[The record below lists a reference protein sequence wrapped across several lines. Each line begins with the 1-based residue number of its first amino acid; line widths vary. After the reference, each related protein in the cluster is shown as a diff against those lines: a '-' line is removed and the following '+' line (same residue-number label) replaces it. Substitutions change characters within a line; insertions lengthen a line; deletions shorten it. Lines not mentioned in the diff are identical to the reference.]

1 VHIVGFFLIVIK
13 GSCFMVNE
21 SELWSP
27 TLSDVLQ
34 MMPSGLVALDREN
47 RVRLW
52 NNAMEKITGYS
63 AEEVNGKSC
72 SFLNCAKCAKSLDVK
87 SKLKAPGASAI
98 DDCDGLVENMECSI
112 YTKSGEMI
120 PILKNAR
127 VLLDD
132 IGQAIGIVETITDL
146 RYRKSL
152 EKEIEAWRGTV
163 SVAAGMG
170 LLVGN
175 GHKMRDVYD
184 RIQLAAKSDATVLV
198 HGDTGTGKEL
208 AANAIHMNSSRRDKP
223 FIKLN
228 CSALSE
234 SLLESELFGHVKGAF
249 TGAVNDKIGRFEA
262 ANGGTI
268 FMDEIGDISPLIQ
281 LKLLRVIQERV
292 YERVGDMTPHKT
304 DVRVIVAT
312 HRNLR
317 ELVNEGRFRE
327 DFYYRIKVFDI
338 KMPSLMER
346 KEDIPLLC
354 NAFME
359 RFRRATGKEIEG
371 ISEEVNHVFM
381 DHCWPGNVRELE
393 NAIEHAFVTCQ
404 GGVIKVKDLPREIRQ
419 PEIRQAECRNK
430 IKGMGTAVD
439 YSSYTVSSKEE
450 MIKILNDC
458 GWNKAE
464 VARRLG
470 VERSTV
476 WRRMK
481 KWGIDMNAESAG
493 CSG

>member
-1 VHIVGFFLIVIK
+1 
-13 GSCFMVNE
+13 MVNE

-34 MMPSGLVALDREN
+34 MMPSGLVALDRES
-47 RVRLW
+47 RVRIW
-52 NNAMEKITGYS
+52 NSAMEKITGYS
-63 AEEVNGKSC
+63 SDEVVGEKC
-72 SFLNCAKCAKSLDVK
+72 SFLNCAKCAKSLDAA
-87 SKLKAPGASAI
+87 SKVGVDGAPDI
-98 DDCDGLVENMECSI
+98 DDCGGLVENMECAI
-112 YTKSGEMI
+112 YSKSGELI

-127 VLLDD
+127 ILLDD
-132 IGQAIGIVETITDL
+132 AGQSIGIVETITDL

-152 EKEIEAWRGTV
+152 EKEIEAWRGSV
-163 SVAAGMG
+163 STSAGMG
-170 LLVGN
+170 MLVGN
-175 GHKMRDVYD
+175 GYKMRDVYD
-184 RIQLAAKSDATVLV
+184 RIQLAAQSDATVLI

-223 FIKLN
+223 FVKLN

-249 TGAVNDKIGRFEA
+249 TGAVRDKIGRFEA

-292 YERVGDMTPHKT
+292 YERVGDMKPHT
-304 DVRVIVAT
+304 ADVRVIVAT

-317 ELVNEGRFRE
+317 ELVSAGKFRE

-338 KMPSLMER
+338 LMPSLMDR
-346 KEDIPLLC
+346 KEDIPILC
-354 NAFME
+354 SAFME
-359 RFRRATGKEIEG
+359 RFRRATGKAIKDV
-371 ISEEVNHVFM
+371 SEDVNHVFM

-393 NAIEHAFVTCQ
+393 NAMEHAFVTCQ
-404 GGVIKVKDLPREIRQ
+404 GNVIEVKDLPREIRQ
-419 PEIRQAECRNK
+419 SEMRQAECR
-430 IKGMGTAVD
+430 
-439 YSSYTVSSKEE
+439 SRVSDIASLRKASGYRVASKEE
-450 MIKILNDC
+450 LIAVLDDC

-464 VARRLG
+464 AARRLG
-470 VERSTV
+470 LERSTV

-481 KWGIDMNAESAG
+481 KWGIDLNSE
-493 CSG
+493 

>member
-1 VHIVGFFLIVIK
+1 
-13 GSCFMVNE
+13 MVNE

-27 TLSDVLQ
+27 ALSDVLH
-34 MMPSGLVALDREN
+34 MMPSGLVALDQES

-52 NNAMEKITGYS
+52 NSAMEKITGYS
-63 AEEVNGKSC
+63 ADEVIGKPC
-72 SFLNCAKCAKSLDVK
+72 AFLNCAKCAKSLDVK
-87 SKLKAPGASAI
+87 AREDVDGAPGIS
-98 DDCDGLVENMECSI
+98 DCGGLIENMECSI
-112 YTKSGEMI
+112 YSKSGELI
-120 PILKNAR
+120 PVLKNAQ
-127 VLLDD
+127 VLLDNY
-132 IGQAIGIVETITDL
+132 GKAIGIVETITDL

-163 SVAAGMG
+163 STSAGMG

-175 GHKMRDVYD
+175 SYKMRDVYE
-184 RIQLAAKSDATVLV
+184 RIQLAARSDATVLV

-208 AANAIHMNSSRRDKP
+208 AASAIHMNSYRRDKP
-223 FIKLN
+223 FVKLN

-249 TGAVNDKIGRFEA
+249 TGAVRDKIGRFEA
-262 ANGGTI
+262 ADGGTI

-292 YERVGDMTPHKT
+292 YERVGDMTPRKT

-317 ELVNEGRFRE
+317 ELVSAGKFRE

-338 KMPSLMER
+338 MMPPLAER
-346 KEDIPLLC
+346 KEDIPILC
-354 NAFME
+354 DAFME
-359 RFRRATGKEIEG
+359 RFRRATGKDIKG
-371 ISEEVNHVFM
+371 LSVAVSHVFM

-404 GGVIKVKDLPREIRQ
+404 GDLIEVKDLPREIRQ
-419 PEIRQAECRNK
+419 SEVRQAECRNK
-430 IKGMGTAVD
+430 VRDGRASGYTAA
-439 YSSYTVSSKEE
+439 SKEE
-450 MIKILNDC
+450 LIAVLDEC

-464 VARRLG
+464 AARRLG
-470 VERSTV
+470 LERSTI

-481 KWGIDMNAESAG
+481 KWGIELNSE
-493 CSG
+493 

>member
-1 VHIVGFFLIVIK
+1 
-13 GSCFMVNE
+13 MANE

-27 TLSDVLQ
+27 TLSDVLH
-34 MMPSGLVALDREN
+34 MMPSGLVALDLES
-47 RVRLW
+47 RVRIW

-63 AEEVNGKSC
+63 SEEVAGKPC
-72 SFLNCAKCAKSLDVK
+72 SFLNCAKCAKSLDVN
-87 SKLKAPGASAI
+87 SVVDTHGAPDIS
-98 DDCDGLVENMECSI
+98 DCGGLVENMECSI
-112 YTKSGEMI
+112 YAKSGELI

-127 VLLDD
+127 MLLDD
-132 IGQAIGIVETITDL
+132 VGQTIGIVETITDL

-152 EKEIEAWRGTV
+152 EKEIEAWRGSV
-163 SVAAGMG
+163 STSAGMG

-175 GHKMRDVYD
+175 GYKMRDVYD

-223 FIKLN
+223 FVKLN

-249 TGAVNDKIGRFEA
+249 TGAVSDKIGRFEA
-262 ANGGTI
+262 AHGGTI

-292 YERVGDMTPHKT
+292 YERVGDMKPYKT

-317 ELVNEGRFRE
+317 ELVNAGKFRE

-346 KEDIPLLC
+346 KEDIPILC

-359 RFRRATGKEIEG
+359 RFRRATGKEIKG
-371 ISEEVNHVFM
+371 VSEAVSHVFM

-404 GGVIKVKDLPREIRQ
+404 GDLIDVKDLPREIRQ
-419 PEIRQAECRNK
+419 SELRQADCRSRTK
-430 IKGMGTAVD
+430 DIESLRK
-439 YSSYTVSSKEE
+439 SSGYPAASKEE
-450 MIKILNDC
+450 LIAVLDEC

-464 VARRLG
+464 AARRLG
-470 VERSTV
+470 LERSTV

-481 KWGIDMNAESAG
+481 KWGIELNAE
-493 CSG
+493 

>member
-1 VHIVGFFLIVIK
+1 
-13 GSCFMVNE
+13 MANE
-21 SELWSP
+21 SKLWSP

-34 MMPSGLVALDREN
+34 MMPSGLVALDSEN
-47 RVRLW
+47 HVRLW

-63 AEEVNGKSC
+63 AGEVMGKPC
-72 SFLNCAKCAKSLDVK
+72 AFLNCAKCAKSLDVK
-87 SKLKAPGASAI
+87 SKI
-98 DDCDGLVENMECSI
+98 DTIGVSPVGDCGGLVENMECSI
-112 YTKSGEMI
+112 YSKSGELI

-127 VLLDD
+127 VLLDEYD
-132 IGQAIGIVETITDL
+132 KAIGVVETITDL

-163 SVAAGMG
+163 STSAGMG

-175 GHKMRDVYD
+175 SYKMRDVYD
-184 RIQLAAKSDATVLV
+184 RIRLAAQSDATVLV

-223 FIKLN
+223 FVTLN

-249 TGAVNDKIGRFEA
+249 TGAVSDKVGRFEA

-292 YERVGDMTPHKT
+292 YERVGDMKPQQT

-317 ELVNEGRFRE
+317 ELVSEGKFRE

-338 KMPSLMER
+338 MMPSLMER
-346 KEDIPLLC
+346 KEDIPILC

-359 RFRRATGKEIEG
+359 RFRRATGKNIKG
-371 ISEEVNHVFM
+371 VSEAVSHVFM

-404 GGVIKVKDLPREIRQ
+404 GDLIEVKDLPREIRQ
-419 PEIRQAECRNK
+419 FEIRQAECNNR
-430 IKGMGTAVD
+430 IKGMGSGSLGCSAA
-439 YSSYTVSSKEE
+439 SKEE
-450 MIKILNDC
+450 LIAVLDEC

-470 VERSTV
+470 VERSTI

-481 KWGIDMNAESAG
+481 KWGIGLNDER
-493 CSG
+493 

>member
-1 VHIVGFFLIVIK
+1 
-13 GSCFMVNE
+13 MANE

-34 MMPSGLVALDREN
+34 MMPSGLVALDRKS
-47 RVRLW
+47 RVRMW

-63 AEEVNGKSC
+63 SAEVFGKQC
-72 SFLNCAKCAKSLDVK
+72 SFLNCAKCAKNLDAISDIDVHG
-87 SKLKAPGASAI
+87 APNI
-98 DDCDGLVENMECSI
+98 DDCGGLIENMECSI
-112 YTKSGEMI
+112 YSKSGELI

-127 VLLDD
+127 ILRDD
-132 IGQAIGIVETITDL
+132 AGRSIGVVEIITDL

-152 EKEIEAWRGTV
+152 EKEIEAWRGSIST
-163 SVAAGMG
+163 SVGMG

-175 GHKMRDVYD
+175 GYKMRDVYD

-223 FIKLN
+223 FVKLN

-234 SLLESELFGHVKGAF
+234 SLLESELFGHVKGSF

-262 ANGGTI
+262 ADGGTI

-292 YERVGDMTPHKT
+292 YERVGDTKPHKT
-304 DVRVIVAT
+304 NVRVIVAT

-338 KMPSLMER
+338 KMPSLMEH
-346 KEDIPLLC
+346 KEDISVLC
-354 NAFME
+354 SAFIE
-359 RFRRATGKEIEG
+359 RFRRATGKNITG
-371 ISEEVNHVFM
+371 ISESVSHVFM

-404 GGVIKVKDLPREIRQ
+404 GTLIEVKDLPREIRQ
-419 PEIRQAECRNK
+419 SELRQAECRSK
-430 IKGMGTAVD
+430 IKD
-439 YSSYTVSSKEE
+439 IESLRKSSGYPAASKEE
-450 MIKILNDC
+450 LISVLDEC

-464 VARRLG
+464 AARRLG
-470 VERSTV
+470 VERSTI

-481 KWGIDMNAESAG
+481 KWGIELN
-493 CSG
+493 SGQ